1 MSKSNKTYIIIP
13 EYGLDAKGKPIDLV
27 AEVWQD
33 DGRWVVGER
42 STNGNVIYYHGSYPS
57 LESVASEYNTTPA
70 KLRQQTKRIEAERA
84 AQAAKGKHTPGPW
97 FRNIR
102 AGGHY
107 PVIYA
112 GPKGDHVHVAT
123 ACQMATPEETEANI
137 DLIAAAP
144 EMLEALKA
152 ALATLKSAGIQ
163 KDVRQQCEA
172 VIASAEGRAS

>member
-13 EYGLDAKGKPIDLV
+13 EYGLDAKGRPIDLV

-42 STNGNVIYYHGSYPS
+42 STNGNVIYHHGSYPS

-70 KLRQQTKRIEAERA
+70 KLRQQTKRIEAER
-84 AQAAKGKHTPGPW
+84 
-97 FRNIR
+97 
-102 AGGHY
+102 
-107 PVIYA
+107 
-112 GPKGDHVHVAT
+112 
-123 ACQMATPEETEANI
+123 
-137 DLIAAAP
+137 AAP